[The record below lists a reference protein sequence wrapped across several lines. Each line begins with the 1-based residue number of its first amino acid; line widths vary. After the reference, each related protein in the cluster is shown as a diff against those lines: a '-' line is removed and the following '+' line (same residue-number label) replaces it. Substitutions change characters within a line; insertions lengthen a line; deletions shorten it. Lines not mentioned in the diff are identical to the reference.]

1 MSTPTIAFFNA
12 QAGVGTTSLV
22 YHLAW
27 MYQGLG
33 LRVLAIDLDPQATL
47 TTMLLEDE
55 RLLDI
60 WETSDSLEDS
70 QAERLDTVA
79 RCLKSL
85 VTEKAKLVD
94 PLLKNIAEG
103 FELLSG
109 DLSLAAFEYDV
120 SLTLRDADS
129 GGFAVALKSLVAR
142 ATENSRADVVLLDL
156 GANCGAI
163 NRSAFMVAD
172 YYITPLNLDLA
183 SLQGVKCVKLAV
195 ADWQQQWQ
203 RITAPFSSDIKSL
216 GYVVQQDT
224 TERSVSD
231 YSHWQVQ
238 VTQINRDSMLSN
250 PWLAILKDHRSLM
263 PMAIAAKKPIF
274 QLKPADGTIGAYSQ
288 AVRKALEDFRQLA
301 QKIAQLTQI
310 KNWPTESNHA
320 YDYLLESEY
329 KDLPKDLP
337 LRILEKGTRL
347 FRIHSIDLNA
357 LYFNRSNNSRFSSP
371 DGEYGILYAGMDDI
385 ATFLAIFGDRLAN
398 SQTLDL
404 EALESM
410 RLSQFC
416 LQRNLRL
423 VDLTGAGLALIGGDA
438 RVITGSY
445 QLSQS
450 WSQTLYHHE
459 AKIDGIY
466 YRSRHD
472 PSRFCV
478 ALYENRLIP
487 TDLQV
492 QRVTPHDLLDSSFA
506 ATIQRI
512 SDAYGYQ
519 LLDDNDE

>member
-1 MSTPTIAFFNA
+1 MSIPTIAFFNA

-47 TTMLLEDE
+47 TAMLLEDE
-55 RLLDI
+55 RLLNS
-60 WETSDSLEDS
+60 WETCDSLEDG

-85 VTEKAKLVD
+85 VTEKAELVD
-94 PLLKNIAEG
+94 PLLENIAEG

-120 SLTLRDADS
+120 SLPLRDAN
-129 GGFAVALKSLVAR
+129 GGLAVPLKSLIAR
-142 ATENSRADVVLLDL
+142 ATETSQADVVLLDL

-172 YYITPLNLDLA
+172 YYITPLNLGLA
-183 SLQGVKCVKLAV
+183 SLQGVKCVELAV
-195 ADWQQQWQ
+195 AEWRRQWQ
-203 RITAPFSSDIKSL
+203 RTTAPFPSDIKSL

-224 TERSVSD
+224 AEHSVSD
-231 YSHWQVQ
+231 YSRWQVQ
-238 VTQINRDSMLSN
+238 VAQINRDSMLSN
-250 PWLAILKDHRSLM
+250 PCLAIFKGHRSLM
-263 PMAIAAKKPIF
+263 PMAMAARKPMF
-274 QLKPADGTIGAYSQ
+274 QLKPADGTIGAYSK

-310 KNWPTESNHA
+310 ENWPTESNHA

-329 KDLPKDLP
+329 KDLPTDLP
-337 LRILEKGTRL
+337 LQILEKGTRL
-347 FRIHSIDLNA
+347 FRIHSVNHNA
-357 LYFNRSNNSRFSSP
+357 LYFNRSNNSRFSAP
-371 DGEYGILYAGMDDI
+371 DGEYGVLYAGLDEM
-385 ATFLAIFGDRLAN
+385 ATLLAIFGDRLSK
-398 SQTLDL
+398 SQTLDV
-404 EALESM
+404 ESLESIC
-410 RLSQFC
+410 LSQFC
-416 LQRNLRL
+416 LQRSLRL
-423 VDLTGAGLALIGGDA
+423 VDLSDAGLAFIGADA

-450 WSQTLYHHE
+450 WSQTLYHHKAE
-459 AKIDGIY
+459 IDGIY

-472 PSRFCV
+472 PSRLCV
-478 ALYENRLIP
+478 ALYENRVIP

-492 QRVTPHDLLDSSFA
+492 QRVTPHNLLDSSFA
-506 ATIQRI
+506 ATRQEI
-512 SDAYGYQ
+512 SDVYGYK